1 MKQNRLSRGIIVLSW
16 LLFAVL
22 AAAVLFVVMRVLSW
36 PLAHDAPVLQY
47 VAQQI
52 LAGQAPYRD
61 LMENNFPG
69 TYLLHMLQI
78 TLFGESDAGWVAFN
92 LLYLALFLTVHYRL
106 VRRVSN
112 RAALWSGLLFCAV
125 YFSFGAFH
133 LGQRDF
139 LMTLF
144 TAAAGLVLIES
155 AERGLRPAALF
166 ACGALGAFSAMI
178 KPYSVIYLLLL
189 FALLALFC
197 RQQKLPFWGR
207 AALLALGAAAV
218 GAAIFAWLAADQS
231 LAAFWDIGFNLVLG
245 VYNKTLSLPLI
256 ELLALLIATPVIFV
270 TALFVLP
277 FVRRV
282 ELPSPTARRVVW
294 LVLCGIFY
302 GLCHYLL
309 QGKGYSYHS
318 IPLLYFVLAL
328 LGILTDR
335 LLAAPRLSAQVAAF
349 AALLCLVLV
358 YASTLTL
365 EGLRDSSLTKIR
377 PVVPQLEADLNA
389 MGITRDDRVQV
400 LDGVV
405 GGLHVLYRL
414 HLRQPTRFLYDFPL
428 LLPEDSPYRTEQ
440 RRAFLQELTH
450 NRTAAIVAF
459 HKGFLPDQ
467 PVGLARFAGFPELVD
482 FWTRQCTPAAVR
494 EDYTLF
500 DCR

>member
-1 MKQNRLSRGIIVLSW
+1 MKQNRLSYGITVLSW

-22 AAAVLFVVMRVLSW
+22 AAAVLFALLRVLNW
-36 PLAHDAPVLQY
+36 PLVHDAPVLQY

-92 LLYLALFLTVHYRL
+92 LLYLALFLAVSHRL
-106 VRRVSN
+106 VSRVST
-112 RAALWSGLLFCAV
+112 RAALWSGLLFCAA
-125 YFSFGAFH
+125 YFSFGAIH

-144 TAAAGLVLIES
+144 TAAAGLVLVES
-155 AERGLRPAALF
+155 AGRGLRPAALF

-178 KPYSVIYLLLL
+178 KPYSIIYLALLL
-189 FALLALFC
+189 ALLALFC
-197 RQQKLPFWGR
+197 RQQKLAFWGR

-218 GAAIFAWLAADQS
+218 GAAIFAWLAACQS
-231 LAAFWDIGFNLVLG
+231 LAAFWDIGVNLVLG
-245 VYNKTLSLPLI
+245 VYNKALSLSLP
-256 ELLALLIATPVIFV
+256 ELLVLLITTPVIFV

-282 ELPSPTARRVVW
+282 ELPSPTAQRVVW
-294 LVLCGIFY
+294 LLLCGIIY
-302 GLCHYLL
+302 GALHFIL
-309 QGKGYSYHS
+309 QGKGYGYHS
-318 IPLLYFVLAL
+318 IPLLYFALAL
-328 LGILTDR
+328 LGILADR
-335 LLAAPRLSAQVAAF
+335 LLAQPRLSAQVGAL
-349 AALLCLVLV
+349 AALLCLVLLYSAILV
-358 YASTLTL
+358 Q
-365 EGLRDSSLTKIR
+365 EGLRASSLAEIK
-377 PVVPQLEADLNA
+377 PAVPQLEADLNA
-389 MGITRDDRVQV
+389 LGITPDDRVQV

-428 LLPEDSPYRTEQ
+428 LLPEDSPYRAEQ

-450 NRTAAIVAF
+450 NRTAAMVAF
-459 HKGFLPDQ
+459 HKGFLPGQ

-482 FWTRQCTPAAVR
+482 FWSRQCAPAAVR
-494 EDYTLF
+494 AEYTLF